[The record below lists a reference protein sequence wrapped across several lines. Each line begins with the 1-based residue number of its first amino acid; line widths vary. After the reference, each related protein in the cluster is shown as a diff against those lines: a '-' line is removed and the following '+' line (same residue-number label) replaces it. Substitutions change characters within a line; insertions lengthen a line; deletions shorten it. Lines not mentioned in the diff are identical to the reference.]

1 MSGIYYFY
9 QEKTL
14 LKMLS
19 ANRSVLWYRG
29 LRAVMLGG
37 MLSLVWGRGYGMG
50 EALVLTFST
59 ATTPEICGNGQ
70 GTATVT
76 VLNDVGPFEFS
87 IDGGATWQ
95 ASGTFSN
102 LTQGVY
108 TVMAYEVA
116 NPANSGSVGVTIT
129 NIAGPT
135 AFLQPFP
142 ATCVNNDGEIDVT
155 TLTGTPPFQYQLDNG
170 SFGPGNLIGGVSGG
184 NHSVTIKDNNGCM
197 VTEFTNV
204 PLTNNLTLT
213 MGPGA
218 TICQG
223 SSSML
228 TLMSNATAYSWAPAA
243 SLNNPSVAQPSA
255 SPQSTTTYT
264 VTATLG
270 VCTTTGPE
278 TITVL
283 PAPHPTATPVA
294 QLCYGQSTQLQGA
307 GGVTYQWSPAT
318 YLNSTTVPNPVV
330 TAPQKSITYSLNVT
344 DAAGCSSLQ
353 PALVL
358 VVVTPP
364 PVVFAGDDT
373 AILLG
378 QTLQLDA
385 VDVNGAG
392 FTSYSWSPAI
402 GLDNPSIQ
410 DPVATVTGDMTYV
423 VTASTV
429 AGCTGTDTIRI
440 KAVTAS
446 DVVVPNA
453 FSPNG
458 DGRNDILRPHAIG
471 IKDFK
476 YFRVFNRWGQMVFST
491 TNEGE
496 GWDGRVAGQVQP
508 LGTYVW
514 VVMGLDFAGKPVER
528 RGTVVLVR

>member
-1 MSGIYYFY
+1 
-9 QEKTL
+9 
-14 LKMLS
+14 
-19 ANRSVLWYRG
+19 
-29 LRAVMLGG
+29 
-37 MLSLVWGRGYGMG
+37 MLSLISWRGVAGSEGLRGSADLRSSSADLRSSSAAMMLSYN
-50 EALVLTFST
+50 TS
-59 ATTPEICGNGQ
+59 PEICGNKNGIISVNVTG
-70 GTATVT
+70 GTA
-76 VLNDVGPFEFS
+76 PYQYS
-87 IDGGATWQ
+87 IDGGITWQ
-95 ASGTFSN
+95 GSPTFKN
-102 LTQGVY
+102 LAGGVY
-108 TVMAYEVA
+108 TITVKDFTGATA
-116 NPANSGSVGVTIT
+116 TIGAALG

-135 AFLQPFP
+135 LFIQFTA
-142 ATCVNNDGEIDVT
+142 ATCANNDGELDITVLSGTSPFTYTIDNVSYGNT
-155 TLTGTPPFQYQLDNG
+155 
-170 SFGPGNLIGGVSGG
+170 NLIGGLPSG
-184 NHSVTIKDNNGCM
+184 NRFVMVTDNNGCI
-197 VTEFTNV
+197 VQQITNI
-204 PLTNNLTLT
+204 PLTDNLTLA

-223 SSSML
+223 TSSML
-228 TLMSNATAYSWAPAA
+228 TLTSNATVYSWTPAA
-243 SLNNPSVAQPSA
+243 SLNNPGIAQPTA

-264 VTATLG
+264 VSATLG

-307 GGVTYQWSPAT
+307 GGLTYQWSPAT
-318 YLNSTTVPNPVV
+318 YLNSTTVPNPIVQS
-330 TAPQKSITYSLNVT
+330 PQKSITYSLNVT
-344 DAAGCSSLQ
+344 DAAGCSSIQ
-353 PALVL
+353 PAVVL

-373 AILLG
+373 AILIG

-385 VDVNGAG
+385 VDVNNAG

-410 DPVATVTGDMTYV
+410 DPLATVTGDITYV

-446 DVVVPNA
+446 DVLVPNA

-458 DGRNDILRPHAIG
+458 DGRNDVLRPHAIG

-496 GWDGRVAGQVQP
+496 GWDGRVGGQLQP